1 MSDTSHPHPDT
12 LFRPPAGY
20 LDAVGGQ
27 PSADPVHTSMT
38 AALERAWSDPA
49 RLHHPGRTAGAI
61 LDASRASLA
70 GYLGV
75 RPADV
80 YLAGSAAEGLAMVIG
95 GVTRARLAAG
105 CRPRI
110 VHTAVESFA
119 VMGACA
125 AITGAEVIVVD
136 VTATGAVDPATL
148 ESALTAD
155 TALAC
160 VQAANAEIGTRQPLA
175 AIHALCQERGV
186 PLVVDAAQVI
196 GHDPVPT
203 AWDVLVCAGRDWG
216 GVPGAAVV
224 AVRPGVRWDPPLAPD
239 RGWLGGF
246 PNIPAAAA
254 CGSALELLAPH
265 VESMARDHRD
275 LIAKLRD
282 ALPERIPG
290 LVVLGDPD
298 DRLPH
303 IVTMVLESGVGEE
316 VVIALGKRGISIAS
330 GSACTADA
338 ARASHVVE
346 ALGYRGL
353 ASIRVSLP
361 FGCTAQTI
369 DDFADALCEVVSPD

>member
-1 MSDTSHPHPDT
+1 MSDTSHPGSDP

-20 LDAVGGQ
+20 LDAIGGQ
-27 PSADPVHTSMT
+27 PATDSVRASMT
-38 AALERAWSDPA
+38 AALDRAWSDPA

-95 GVTRARLAAG
+95 GVSRARVSAG
-105 CRPRI
+105 YRSRI
-110 VHTAVESFA
+110 VHTSVESFA

-125 AITGAEVIVVD
+125 MIPDAEIVVVD
-136 VTATGAVDPATL
+136 VTATGAVDLEAL
-148 ESALTAD
+148 ESALTSE

-160 VQAANAEIGTRQPLA
+160 VQAANAEIGTRQPLGA
-175 AIHALCQERGV
+175 VHALCQTRGI

-196 GHDPVPT
+196 GRGPMPT

-224 AVRPGVRWDPPLAPD
+224 AVRPGIRWNPPLAPD

-246 PNIPAAAA
+246 PDIPAAAA
-254 CGSALELLAPH
+254 CATALEVLAPH
-265 VESMARDHRD
+265 VDAMAREQSA
-275 LIAKLRD
+275 LVANLRTS
-282 ALPERIPG
+282 LPQRIPG

-298 DRLPH
+298 NRLPH
-303 IVTMVLESGVGEE
+303 ILTMVLESGVGEE
-316 VVIALGKRGISIAS
+316 VVIALGRRGISIAS

-353 ASIRVSLP
+353 ASIRISLP
-361 FGCTAQTI
+361 FGCTAQTV
-369 DDFADALCEVVSPD
+369 DEFADALFEIVTSG

>member
-1 MSDTSHPHPDT
+1 MSGTSHPRPDA
-12 LFRPPAGY
+12 LFRPPDGY

-27 PSADPVHTSMT
+27 PVAAPVQAAFS

-61 LDASRASLA
+61 LDASRASIA

-75 RPADV
+75 RAADV
-80 YLAGSAAEGLAMVIG
+80 YLAGSAAEGLAMVVG
-95 GVTRARLAAG
+95 GVARSRIASG
-105 CRPRI
+105 SRSRI
-110 VHTAVESFA
+110 VHSAVESFA

-125 AITGAEVIVVD
+125 AIPDSEVVVVD
-136 VTATGAVDPATL
+136 VTASGAIDPRAL
-148 ESALTAD
+148 AAALTDD
-155 TALAC
+155 TALVC
-160 VQAANAEIGTRQPLA
+160 LQGANSEIGTRQPLA
-175 AIHALCQERGV
+175 DVHALCQERGI
-186 PLVVDAAQVI
+186 PLIVDAAQSL
-196 GHDPVPT
+196 GHAPVPT
-203 AWDVLVCAGRDWG
+203 SWDVLVCAGRDWG
-216 GVPGAAVV
+216 GVPGAAIV
-224 AVRPGVRWDPPLAPD
+224 AVRPGIRWDPPLAPD

-254 CGSALELLAPH
+254 CATALDLLAPH
-265 VESMARDHRD
+265 VEAMAQEHHA
-275 LIAKLRD
+275 LTATLRD
-282 ALPERIPG
+282 SLPDRIPG
-290 LVVLGDPD
+290 LIVLGDPD

-316 VVIALGKRGISIAS
+316 VVIALGQRGISIAS

-361 FGCTAQTI
+361 FGCTAQTV
-369 DDFADALCEVVSPD
+369 DDFVDALCEIVTPD

>member
-1 MSDTSHPHPDT
+1 MSDTSHPGPDT
-12 LFRPPAGY
+12 VFRPPAGY
-20 LDAVGGQ
+20 LDAIGGQ
-27 PSADPVHTSMT
+27 PAADPVRVSMT

-95 GVTRARLAAG
+95 AVTRARLAAG
-105 CRPRI
+105 SRPRL

-125 AITGAEVIVVD
+125 LIPQAEVVVVD
-136 VTATGAVDPATL
+136 VTATGAVDPAVL
-148 ESALTAD
+148 ESSLTSD
-155 TALAC
+155 TALVC
-160 VQAANAEIGTRQPLA
+160 VQAANAEVGTRQPLDA
-175 AIHALCQERGV
+175 VHALCRERGI

-196 GHDPVPT
+196 GRGPVPT
-203 AWDVLVCAGRDWG
+203 SWDVLVCAGRDWG

-224 AVRPGVRWDPPLAPD
+224 AVRPGIRWNPPLAPD

-254 CGSALELLAPH
+254 SGTALEVLAPH
-265 VESMARDHRD
+265 VEAMAREHRA
-275 LIAKLRD
+275 LVATLRD
-282 ALPERIPG
+282 SLPQRIPG

-303 IVTMVLESGVGEE
+303 ILTMVLGSGVGEE
-316 VVIALGKRGISIAS
+316 VVIALGRRGISIAS

-353 ASIRVSLP
+353 ASIRISLP
-361 FGCTAQTI
+361 FGCTAETVR
-369 DDFADALCEVVSPD
+369 DFADALCDVVTSA